1 MHASLN
7 SFIFSFC
14 IQDLIYLDNLLLVL
28 IKGVFYY
35 FVLSYKMVAESWF
48 RSLWKTSKKHEAG
61 SEKAII
67 GVLAFEVASMM
78 SKLVHLWQY
87 LNDKQ
92 VARLREEIM
101 NSVGIRKLVSED
113 DDFIVSLICA
123 EIVENLRH
131 LLMSVARLSQK
142 CNEMSLKSF
151 RLVFDEFVKT
161 GADPYGWEFSWK
173 KMERKIKKM
182 ERFILAN
189 ANLYQEMEM
198 LSELEQTQ
206 RRMKCSDGDSD
217 CVNLVDLELQKKVT
231 WKQQEVKNLQEL
243 SLWN

>member
-1 MHASLN
+1 MVAVHQSFN
-7 SFIFSFC
+7 FSFI
-14 IQDLIYLDNLLLVL
+14 
-28 IKGVFYY
+28 
-35 FVLSYKMVAESWF
+35 
-48 RSLWKTSKKHEAG
+48 SLHKFPA
-61 SEKAII
+61 
-67 GVLAFEVASMM
+67 LPF
-78 SKLVHLWQY
+78 LQVHR
-87 LNDKQ
+87 
-92 VARLREEIM
+92 A
-101 NSVGIRKLVSED
+101 
-113 DDFIVSLICA
+113 CA
-123 EIVENLRH
+123 EREILD
-131 LLMSVARLSQK
+131 MSVARLSQK
-142 CNEMSLKSF
+142 CNETSLKSF

>member
-67 GVLAFEVASMM
+67 RVLAFEVASMM

-131 LLMSVARLSQK
+131 LLMSVARLSHK
-142 CNEMSLKSF
+142 YNETSLKSF

-198 LSELEQTQ
+198 LS
-206 RRMKCSDGDSD
+206 
-217 CVNLVDLELQKKVT
+217 
-231 WKQQEVKNLQEL
+231 
-243 SLWN
+243 